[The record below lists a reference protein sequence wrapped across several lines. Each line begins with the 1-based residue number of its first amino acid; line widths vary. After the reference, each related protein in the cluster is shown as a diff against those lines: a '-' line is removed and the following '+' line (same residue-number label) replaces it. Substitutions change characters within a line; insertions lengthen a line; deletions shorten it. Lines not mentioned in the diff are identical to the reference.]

1 MPGVNTVKLWD
12 IFCKVIDNYGD
23 IGVCWRLSQ
32 NLVARG
38 QRVRLWADDPSALRW
53 MAPQGNPDIEVHTWD
68 CAPDMRHLPMGDI
81 LIEAFGCE
89 IAPEF
94 IAAYAD
100 SMRARG
106 LKCIWIN
113 LEYLTAERYAER
125 SHGLPSP
132 VMHGPGAGLSKHFF
146 YPGFTP
152 ATGGLLREP
161 DLLARQARFERAPW
175 LSQLGIPTPRPDE
188 RLISL
193 FCYEPPALSPLLEQ
207 LANDTQPTR
216 LLITAGRANIAMQ
229 SCIEHKNRLN
239 PLWNKGEQLSF
250 SYLPALT
257 QDDFDR
263 LLWACDL
270 NFVRGEDSLV
280 RAIWANRPFVWQ
292 IYAQDDD
299 AHHLK
304 LNAFLDRM
312 NAPLSLR
319 TFHHIWNGLSQAPL
333 PSLALPEWQAAA
345 GQLRDLQQMQTDLT
359 SQLISF
365 AMKTN

>member
-1 MPGVNTVKLWD
+1 MNTVKLWD

-38 QRVRLWADDPSALRW
+38 QRVRLWVDDPSALTW
-53 MAPQGNPDIEVHTWD
+53 MAPQGSAGIEVRTWD
-68 CAPDMRHLPMGDI
+68 STLALRGQPMGDVFV
-81 LIEAFGCE
+81 EAFGCE

-100 SMRARG
+100 STRARG
-106 LKCIWIN
+106 LKGTWIN

-132 VMHGPGAGLSKHFF
+132 VMHGPGAGLNKHFF

-161 DLLARQARFERAPW
+161 DLPARQARFERTLW
-175 LSQLGIPTPRPDE
+175 LRQLGLPPRQPSE

-193 FCYEPPALSPLLEQ
+193 FCYEPPALNQLLAH
-207 LANDTQPTR
+207 LANDSQPTR
-216 LLITAGRANIAMQ
+216 LLITPGRASAAMQ
-229 SCIEHKNRLN
+229 NCIEHQNKLN
-239 PLWNKGEQLSF
+239 PLWNNGEQLSF
-250 SYLPALT
+250 SYLPVLS
-257 QDDFDR
+257 QDDFDH

-280 RAIWANRPFVWQ
+280 RAIWANRPFVWH

-312 NAPLSLR
+312 KAPPSLR
-319 TFHHIWNGLSQAPL
+319 AFHHVWNGLSQAPL
-333 PSLALPEWQAAA
+333 PPLAPPEWQTAA
-345 GQLRDLQQMQTDLT
+345 GQLRDLQQAQTDLA
-359 SQLISF
+359 SQLVSF

>member
-1 MPGVNTVKLWD
+1 MNTVKLWD

-38 QRVRLWADDPSALRW
+38 QRVRLWVDDPSALTW
-53 MAPQGNPDIEVHTWD
+53 MAPQGGAGIEVRPWD
-68 CAPDMRHLPMGDI
+68 SPLALRGLPMGDV
-81 LIEAFGCE
+81 LVEAFGCE

-94 IAAYAD
+94 IANYAD
-100 SMRARG
+100 RIRAKG
-106 LKCIWIN
+106 LKGTWIN

-146 YPGFTP
+146 YPGFSP

-161 DLLARQARFERAPW
+161 DLLARQARFERTPW
-175 LSQLGIPTPRPDE
+175 LRQLGITPSQTNE

-193 FCYEPPALSPLLEQ
+193 FCYEPPALNQLLEQ
-207 LANDTQPTR
+207 LANDSQPTR
-216 LLITAGRANIAMQ
+216 LLITAGRASAVMQ
-229 SCIEHKNRLN
+229 NCIEHQNRLN

-250 SYLPALT
+250 SYLPVLS
-257 QDDFDR
+257 QHDFDH

-280 RAIWANRPFVWQ
+280 RAIWANRPFIWQ
-292 IYAQDDD
+292 IYPQDDD

-312 NAPLSLR
+312 EAPPSLR
-319 TFHHIWNGLSQAPL
+319 AFHHAWNGLSRSPL
-333 PSLALPEWQAAA
+333 PPLALPEWQTTA
-345 GQLRDLQQMQTDLT
+345 GQLRDLQQAQMDLA
-359 SQLISF
+359 SQLVSF